1 MGSVQAVGRVQAVG
15 GSLAPILASLPGRTH
30 ATSRQPRPQ
39 ATNKQPSMASTPVSI
54 PTNTT
59 DDETLLRVTRS
70 GALFG
75 VPPVLM
81 PEGESSPDIPPQVER
96 ASSAPCEVA
105 QVYVNDVTPEGT
117 SPSDCDN
124 PDTPHGDV
132 NRPAPIEAPRQPE
145 VVEPPPETQEPSG
158 LGQLA
163 SVLERMMS
171 AQAEQQG
178 KLLERVLAL
187 TNKPSDDNPK
197 DKNNEK
203 HYTRGTLDPVTTQGV
218 VYKRGL

>member
-1 MGSVQAVGRVQAVG
+1 
-15 GSLAPILASLPGRTH
+15 
-30 ATSRQPRPQ
+30 
-39 ATNKQPSMASTPVSI
+39 MASTPVSI

-75 VPPVLM
+75 VPPVLV

-132 NRPAPIEAPRQPE
+132 NRPAPIEDPRQPE
-145 VVEPPPETQEPSG
+145 VVEPGPRPQTDDTSG

-163 SVLERMMS
+163 SVLERMMN
-171 AQAEQQG
+171 AQVEQQG
-178 KLLERVLAL
+178 KMLEKVLAL
-187 TNKPSDDNPK
+187 TINKPDADTA
-197 DKNNEK
+197 E
-203 HYTRGTLDPVTTQGV
+203 
-218 VYKRGL
+218 